1 MYTNNEKPGAYTGF
15 FLKEKQWAADSCTG
29 RERGDINPPMGARR
43 KGGGQPKMTP
53 HREKKVPYIETKV
66 AKRPPH
72 SEKVAK
78 RPPIQQK
85 KKDFP
90 G

>member
-1 MYTNNEKPGAYTGF
+1 MYTNSEKPGAYTGF
-15 FLKEKQWAADSCTG
+15 FLKKNNGLQTAVRGRSEGTLIPQWAPA
-29 RERGDINPPMGARR
+29 E
-43 KGGGQPKMTP
+43 KGGQPQMTP
-53 HREKKVPYIETKV
+53 YRDKKVSYIETKV

>member
-1 MYTNNEKPGAYTGF
+1 MHTNNEKPGAYTGF
-15 FLKEKQWAADSCTG
+15 FKKKNNGLQTAVRGGSEGTLIPQWAPA
-29 RERGDINPPMGARR
+29 ERGGS
-43 KGGGQPKMTP
+43 PKRLPTGT
-53 HREKKVPYIETKV
+53 KKVPYIETKV

-78 RPPIQQK
+78 RPPIIA